1 MLQLVLLIL
10 EQTLK
15 NNVDLFKFILFYLFS
30 DVDTPEID
38 EKSLITYIS
47 SMYDVFQ
54 EPPSYH
60 PFADEV
66 SINFFFFS

>member
-1 MLQLVLLIL
+1 MLIYLS
-10 EQTLK
+10 
-15 NNVDLFKFILFYLFS
+15 FYLFS

-66 SINFFFFS
+66 SIIFLSVNMIHYIHAS